1 MTVSGSYLSCL
12 GLVDSSRIYIISL
25 SHYTMRE
32 LGGFPRQGI
41 RTSRATFRRLP
52 EMCLGRWTRS
62 AFFVSQSGMFHLKP
76 HVYGS
81 PREAERCHERASSDL
96 YRPCRRHVDLL
107 IDHILFGFFTHSF
120 IHLLLN
126 NIEFLPRNHSHSF
139 SPSNR
144 SQELPEN
151 PRTLSLLPQWIPLK
165 VGTIRAN
172 RSLQV
177 LQNHHNDQ
185 FLQSSSRLHQVPLP
199 VLQQLQPA
207 TDLAIQILNHGIRKS
222 QLQHFRLARTV
233 TIALPSGDIPELLV
247 GS

>member
-1 MTVSGSYLSCL
+1 
-12 GLVDSSRIYIISL
+12 
-25 SHYTMRE
+25 MRE
-32 LGGFPRQGI
+32 LSGLPRQGI

-52 EMCLGRWTRS
+52 EMCLGRRTRS

-81 PREAERCHERASSDL
+81 PRAAERCHERASSEL
-96 YRPCRRHVDLL
+96 YRPCRRHVGLL
-107 IDHILFGFFTHSF
+107 INHTLFGFFYSHSF

-144 SQELPEN
+144 KQELPGN

-177 LQNHHNDQ
+177 LQKHHNDQ

-199 VLQQLQPA
+199 ALQQPQPA
-207 TDLAIQILNHGIRKS
+207 ADLAIQILNHGIRKS

-233 TIALPSGDIPELLV
+233 TIALPSGDILELLV